1 MTNHVKPAL
10 AGPRPFAIAHRG
22 SKLMWPENTMLAFA
36 HAHDSGLRWLET
48 DLHLS
53 SDGSV
58 MCIHDDTV
66 DRTTDATGAVSDFTA
81 AELGSLDAAFR
92 FEVDGDYP
100 YRDRGYGVPTLE
112 ELVTEFDDC
121 RLVVDLKQDGL
132 ARPVWDLIRRLDLA
146 DRIIVGSF
154 SDRRLAEF
162 RSVSGGGVATSAGP
176 RAVARALA
184 SAAVKTPPR
193 LADALQVPV
202 NARGVPIVTARSVRK
217 FHDAGY
223 QVHVWTVNSSK
234 LMHRLLDLGVDAII
248 TDRPDALKA
257 VMIER
262 GVWTGV

>member
-1 MTNHVKPAL
+1 M
-10 AGPRPFAIAHRG
+10 
-22 SKLMWPENTMLAFA
+22 MAFG

-53 SDGSV
+53 SDGHV

-66 DRTTDATGAVSDFTA
+66 DRTTNGTGPVSDFA
-81 AELGSLDAAFR
+81 AADLQLLDAAFR
-92 FEVDGDYP
+92 FEVNGDHP
-100 YRDRGYGVPTLE
+100 YRHQGHGVPTFE
-112 ELVTEFDDC
+112 DVVTEFADC
-121 RLVVDLKQDGL
+121 RFVVDLKQDGL
-132 ARPVWDLIRRLDLA
+132 AEPLWELIRRLDIA

-162 RSVSGGGVATSAGP
+162 RDVSGGAVATSAGP
-176 RAVARALA
+176 KAVARALA
-184 SAAVKTPPR
+184 AAAVKTPPL

-202 NARGVPIVTARSVRK
+202 NAKGVPIVTSRSVSK

-234 LMHRLLDLGVDAII
+234 QMHRLLDLGVDAII
-248 TDRPDALKA
+248 TDRPEALKA

>member
-1 MTNHVKPAL
+1 
-10 AGPRPFAIAHRG
+10 
-22 SKLMWPENTMLAFA
+22 MLAFG

-53 SDGSV
+53 SDGHV

-66 DRTTDATGAVSDFTA
+66 DRTTDGTGPVSDFTA
-81 AELGSLDAAFR
+81 ADLAALDAGYQ
-92 FEVDGDYP
+92 FEVAGDHP
-100 YRDRGYGVPTLE
+100 YRDQGHGVPRFE
-112 ELVTEFDDC
+112 DVAVEFHDC

-132 ARPVWDLIRRLDLA
+132 AEPLWDLIRRLDIA
-146 DRIIVGSF
+146 ERVIVGSF

-162 RSVSGGGVATSAGP
+162 RELCGDAVATSAGP

-184 SAAVKTPPR
+184 AAAVKTPPR

-202 NARGVPIVTARSVRK
+202 SARGVPIVTARSVEK
-217 FHDAGY
+217 FHAAGY

-234 LMHRLLDLGVDAII
+234 LMHRLLDLGVDGII